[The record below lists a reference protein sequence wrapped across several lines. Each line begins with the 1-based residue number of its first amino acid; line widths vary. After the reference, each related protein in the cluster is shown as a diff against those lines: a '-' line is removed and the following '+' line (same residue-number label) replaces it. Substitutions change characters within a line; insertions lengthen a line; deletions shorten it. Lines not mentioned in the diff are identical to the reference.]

1 MKIQSR
7 TSRFM
12 TGVTAICALAIA
24 TTASATATSAKDVEL
39 NISGNKLIMKTKH
52 NENGC
57 KMRMFDT
64 RKDGCIE
71 LIKNEKSDI
80 YIHLKGE
87 RKCTLESGTT
97 WKLNA
102 VYLGGFDSGSKPAT
116 FGFVNTSTTNFE
128 KVNKDFNGVDKTS
141 GLVTPFE
148 KKDKKITIKD
158 NNEYKYDVWYKV
170 EAICERDD
178 GKPAHTTSFDPRV
191 KNGGTY

>member
-7 TSRFM
+7 TSRFI

-24 TTASATATSAKDVEL
+24 TTASAKNPKEVEL
-39 NISGNKLIMKTKH
+39 NISGNKLIMKTKQH
-52 NENGC
+52 ENDC
-57 KMRMFDT
+57 KWTAFET

-80 YIHLKGE
+80 YIHLKGDT
-87 RKCTLESGTT
+87 KCTLESGTT

-102 VYLGGFDSGSKPAT
+102 VYLGGFDSGRKPAGA
-116 FGFVNTSTTNFE
+116 FGFVNTSDANFK

-141 GLVTPFE
+141 GLVTPVE

-158 NNEYKYDVWYKV
+158 NNDYEYNVWYKI

-191 KNGGTY
+191 KNGGTE